1 MQQQINECCWFSAPR
16 RPHVWPSAPPV
27 CRVLWTGLCHNSNI
41 ASSWQRLPT
50 SKCLLPA
57 SFWERSLLGASA
69 GSFAKAFASQVIAT
83 KRPVA
88 LKQVSIHKAG
98 SVGQGGDEQVAV
110 DPVDAARE
118 VLALQALS
126 DPHPNIIQTHDI
138 FFDAQH
144 VRLVIA
150 SESCRG
156 SLKQHLDSCMG
167 IIPKEMVQLFT
178 LHMLRGLAHCHDP
191 RA

>member
-1 MQQQINECCWFSAPR
+1 MAAPADKQ
-16 RPHVWPSAPPV
+16 VLVASQLLGALPSWSQA
-27 CRVLWTGLCHNSNI
+27 R
-41 ASSWQRLPT
+41 
-50 SKCLLPA
+50 CLY
-57 SFWERSLLGASA
+57 EKGSLLGA
-69 GSFAKAFASQVIAT
+69 GSFAKVFASQVIAT

-98 SVGQGGDEQVAV
+98 SVGQAGDEQVAV